1 LPANFCGV
9 ETNQD
14 FNIPFKGLSSG
25 NYRYVFE
32 INDTFFESF
41 EYFETN
47 KGRLTVILD
56 LLKETGL
63 MDLHFDIKGF
73 LQLACDR
80 CLKEFNQP
88 VEGKF
93 RLIIKFGEEYVE
105 ETEEVMVIPHEESRI
120 DVSQFIFEYINLL
133 LPLQHAHA
141 DSKDC
146 DQKVIEKLEKYSKP
160 KTDPRWEAL
169 KNIKLK

>member
-1 LPANFCGV
+1 M
-9 ETNQD
+9 
-14 FNIPFKGLSSG
+14 GLSSG
-25 NYRYVFE
+25 NHRYVFE
-32 INDTFFESF
+32 IDDTFFESF
-41 EYFETN
+41 EYFETD

-63 MDLHFDIKGF
+63 MDLHFDIKGS

-80 CLKEFNQP
+80 CLKEFDQP

-93 RLIIKFGEEYVE
+93 RLIIKFGDEYVE
-105 ETEEVMVIPHEESRI
+105 ESDEVMVIPQTESRLN
-120 DVSQFIFEYINLL
+120 VGQFIFEYINLL

-141 DSKDC
+141 DSRDC
-146 DQKVIEKLEKYSKP
+146 DQKIIEKLEEYSKP
-160 KTDPRWEAL
+160 QTDPRWEAL